1 MAVGEVK
8 NRCRDLVRQVV
19 LTSLSVMSRKPTPL
33 IDVTRREMLADGH
46 VAAGRGPRR
55 HGPPRL
61 CPRQVQAK
69 VRPTVISHWRVLEP
83 FTDTADAGLSYQ

>member
-1 MAVGEVK
+1 MIKCETALDLGYPSPLISLCDRAEARMAVGEVK

-61 CPRQVQAK
+61 CPRQVQA
-69 VRPTVISHWRVLEP
+69 
-83 FTDTADAGLSYQ
+83 